1 MSTQVTIPQVDWVSV
16 LKNELENINTSMFV
30 SFISKVPVEMNKFE
44 DYWIFNHE
52 GKKKKNPNPTPNP
65 YYEVGIINHS
75 RKYKIITGFDYV
87 KSVTGRRTKE
97 GIEEP
102 FEGQDNWFDVISKG
116 LVTDK
121 KTGLKFYLRYQYQL
135 DSTLEQEYLYQND
148 PIGKEL
154 FERFETTKSNYE
166 NQEVENPCR
175 FQVCNLENI
184 LELTI
189 NGTKYVRG

>member
-1 MSTQVTIPQVDWVSV
+1 MSTQVLVPQVEWVDV
-16 LKNELENINTSMFV
+16 LKNVLENINTPQFV

-65 YYEVGIINHS
+65 YYEVGIENLS
-75 RKYKIITGFDYV
+75 RKYKIVTGFDYV
-87 KSVTGRRTKE
+87 KSVTRRREDE
-97 GIEEP
+97 GIDEP
-102 FEGQDNWFDVISKG
+102 FEGKDNWFNVISKG

-121 KTGLKFYLRYQYQL
+121 KTGLKFYIRYQYQL
-135 DSTLEQEYLYQND
+135 DSTLEQEFLYQND
-148 PIGKEL
+148 PIGREL
-154 FERFETTKSNYE
+154 FERFEKEKSDYE
-166 NQEVENPCR
+166 NQGVENPCR

-189 NGTKYVRG
+189 DGTKYVRG